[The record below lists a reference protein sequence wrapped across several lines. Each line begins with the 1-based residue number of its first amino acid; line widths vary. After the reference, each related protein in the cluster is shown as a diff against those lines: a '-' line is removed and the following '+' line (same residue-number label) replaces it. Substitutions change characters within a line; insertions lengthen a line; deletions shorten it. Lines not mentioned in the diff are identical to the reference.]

1 MEAHAE
7 DWRRVAEEEETSER
21 EGLSAA
27 EVAARREQHGPN
39 ELPAARRP
47 GVLRR
52 LARQFHNPLIYLL
65 LAAGATTLW
74 IGHGLDAV
82 VILGVVLINA
92 AIGFLQEGR
101 AERALE
107 AVQGLLAPQAVVV
120 RAGVRQAVEARELVP
135 GDLVLLNPGDR
146 VPADLRLVRADGLR
160 AAEAVL
166 TGESVPVDKSTGAVP
181 AETPL
186 AERTSMAYSGTT
198 VAGGQGAGLVVATGA
213 HTEIGRVG
221 ALVAGVES
229 LRTPLT
235 RRLDSFARRV
245 SAVIVGVGLLA
256 FLWGWWVSGMDLLE
270 VFLAVVALAVAAIPE
285 GMPAI
290 VTITLAIGMRAMARQ
305 RALIRRLPA
314 VETLG
319 SVSVIGT
326 DKTGTLTR
334 NEMAVTRVLLPGGKQ
349 VHAGG
354 VGYAPEGE
362 LSERA
367 GGEPLSPET
376 EDALRLLARCGLLC
390 NEATLR
396 EEDGQWSAEGDPT
409 EGALLALAGKAGLDR
424 KKEEESFPRTGTLP
438 FDAGRQL
445 MATGHTDREGGNH
458 LLCLKG
464 APERILERCAREAG
478 GAALD
483 ADAWRERIEE
493 IAGEGQ
499 RVLALA
505 ERQWA
510 TEDGPLDGEHLPAD
524 FVLLGMVG
532 IVDPPREGV
541 PEAVADCRR
550 AGIRTLLI
558 TGDHATTAA
567 AIGRQVGL
575 SGGDVLTG
583 HELATLDDEGL
594 RERLP
599 SLAVVARAA
608 PEHKLRLVRALQAEG
623 QLVAMTGDGVNDAPA
638 LKAADIGVAMGDRG
652 TDAAREAAE
661 MVLTDD
667 NFTTIV
673 GAVRQGRAVF
683 DNIRKS
689 LLFILPTSVGE
700 AGLLLAAIL
709 LGTSLPV
716 TAVQALWI
724 NLVTTVTL
732 ALALAFEPAEAGV
745 LGRPPRDPREPLLHG
760 PLLFH
765 ILTVSVLLMAAC
777 FGLFA
782 WERAGGADLATART
796 AVVNLIAFTELLYL
810 FNTRFLRRSSLHPRS
825 FRGNSVVLYACLGLV
840 GLQLL
845 LTYAPPLQELFG
857 TVALPARSWPPV
869 LLFPVLLFLAVEAEK
884 AWARQRAAAR
894 R

>member
-1 MEAHAE
+1 MEAHRK
-7 DWRRVAEEEETSER
+7 DWRQVVAAEETSTR
-21 EGLSAA
+21 EGLSGK
-27 EVAARREQHGPN
+27 EVAVRRERHGPN
-39 ELPAARRP
+39 ALPAARRP

-74 IGHGLDAV
+74 IGHWLDAV

-92 AIGFLQEGR
+92 AIGFFQEGR

-107 AVQGLLAPQAVVV
+107 AVRGLLAPRAVVV
-120 RAGVRQAVEARELVP
+120 RDGSRQTIDARELVP
-135 GDLVLLNPGDR
+135 GDLVLLEAGDR
-146 VPADLRLVRADGLR
+146 VPADLRLTRADGLR
-160 AAEAVL
+160 VAEAVL
-166 TGESVPVDKSTGAVP
+166 TGESVPVDKATGAVP
-181 AETPL
+181 VDTPL
-186 AERTSMAYSGTT
+186 AERTGMAYSGTT
-198 VAGGQGAGLVVATGA
+198 VAGGQGAGVVVATGA
-213 HTEIGRVG
+213 STEIGRVG
-221 ALVAGVES
+221 ALVAGVEN

-245 SAVIVGVGLLA
+245 SAIIVAVGLLA
-256 FLWGWWVSGMDLLE
+256 FLWGWLVSGMELVE

-290 VTITLAIGMRAMARQ
+290 VTITLAIGMRVMARQ
-305 RALIRRLPA
+305 RAILRRLPA

-334 NEMAVTRVLLPGGKQ
+334 NEMTVASVLLPGGIR
-349 VHAGG
+349 VRVEG
-354 VGYAPEGE
+354 VGYAPEGD
-362 LSERA
+362 LSE
-367 GGEPLSPET
+367 EPEGAALSAESA
-376 EDALRLLARCGLLC
+376 EALRVLARCGVLC
-390 NEATLR
+390 NEARLR
-396 EEDGQWSAEGDPT
+396 EEAGEWSVEGDPT

-424 KKEEESFPRTGTLP
+424 AAGEASFPRTSTLP
-438 FDAGRQL
+438 FDAGRQF
-445 MATGHTDREGGNH
+445 MATRHADEERGGA

-464 APERILERCAREAG
+464 APERILELCAGEAG
-478 GAALD
+478 GAPLQPE
-483 ADAWRERIEE
+483 AWRERIEA

-505 ERQWA
+505 EKRTGA
-510 TEDGPLDGEHLPAD
+510 DEDPLGGDRPPAD
-524 FVLLGMVG
+524 LVLLGMVG

-550 AGIRTLLI
+550 AGIRTVLI

-575 SGGDVLTG
+575 SEGEVLTG
-583 HELATLDDEGL
+583 KELATLDDEAL
-594 RERLP
+594 RDRLP
-599 SLAVVARAA
+599 SLSVVARAA
-608 PEHKLRLVRALQAEG
+608 PEHKLRLVRALREEG

-667 NFTTIV
+667 NFATIV

-709 LGTSLPV
+709 LGTTLPV

-760 PLLFH
+760 PLLLR
-765 ILTVSVLLMAAC
+765 ILTVSVLLMTGC

-782 WERAGGADLATART
+782 WERAGGADPATART
-796 AVVNLIAFTELLYL
+796 AVVNLIAFSELLYL

-825 FRGNSVVLYACLGLV
+825 FRGNPVVLYACLALV

-845 LTYAPPLQELFG
+845 LTYAPPLQGLFG
-857 TVALPARSWPPV
+857 TVALPVDSWPAI
-869 LLFPVLLFLAVEAEK
+869 LLFPLLLFLAVEAEK
-884 AWARQRAAAR
+884 AWTRRRAAR